1 MVADAARVVG
11 QVRRCLLGRAEL
23 LRELRPR
30 IAQPFQDDHSAAPC
44 PRQPGLARQP
54 VYGHFTVY
62 VQLHISIDLSRNIII
77 YV

>member
-1 MVADAARVVG
+1 MVADSVRVVG
-11 QVRRCLLGRAEL
+11 QVQRCLLGRTEL

-30 IAQPFQDDHSAAPC
+30 IAQPLQDDHSAAC
-44 PRQPGLARQP
+44 PREPGLARQP

-62 VQLHISIDLSRNIII
+62 VQMHISIDLPGNVII